1 MSSYHNAVSDK
12 LVVFLYPSSS
22 VFTVFSK
29 DNVQK
34 FSSDNGN
41 LTTLPD
47 ALKESIFSTT
57 STISMCARSTLVP
70 LSEDIYTSYFQANYG
85 EEHLELR
92 HQNTDD
98 FRVVYESTPVT
109 QRLLSAVVNPQ
120 EHTDINLMH
129 KYAAA
134 IRHENALYYW
144 LHEHTISLMVWKDG
158 KLLAVNRYTS
168 ETKDEVFYY
177 VMLAVEQLELPLD
190 KLYFGSVG
198 STQEHAS
205 HKVMFQNY
213 LPPLQQCSAQS
224 TNSTDAVAQFF
235 AECVL

>member
-1 MSSYHNAVSDK
+1 
-12 LVVFLYPSSS
+12 
-22 VFTVFSK
+22 
-29 DNVQK
+29 
-34 FSSDNGN
+34 
-41 LTTLPD
+41 
-47 ALKESIFSTT
+47 
-57 STISMCARSTLVP
+57 
-70 LSEDIYTSYFQANYG
+70 
-85 EEHLELR
+85 
-92 HQNTDD
+92 
-98 FRVVYESTPVT
+98 
-109 QRLLSAVVNPQ
+109 
-120 EHTDINLMH
+120 MH

-224 TNSTDAVAQFF
+224 TNSIDAVAQFF

>member
-1 MSSYHNAVSDK
+1 M
-12 LVVFLYPSSS
+12 
-22 VFTVFSK
+22 
-29 DNVQK
+29 
-34 FSSDNGN
+34 
-41 LTTLPD
+41 
-47 ALKESIFSTT
+47 
-57 STISMCARSTLVP
+57 
-70 LSEDIYTSYFQANYG
+70 
-85 EEHLELR
+85 
-92 HQNTDD
+92 
-98 FRVVYESTPVT
+98 
-109 QRLLSAVVNPQ
+109 
-120 EHTDINLMH
+120 
-129 KYAAA
+129 
-134 IRHENALYYW
+134 

-190 KLYFGSVG
+190 KLYFGCVG
-198 STQEHAS
+198 STQEYAG

>member
-34 FSSDNGN
+34 FSSDNGSLN
-41 LTTLPD
+41 TLPD

-57 STISMCARSTLVP
+57 NTISVCARTTLVP
-70 LSEDIYTSYFQANYG
+70 LSENLYSSYFQANYG

-98 FRVVYESTPVT
+98 FRVVYESTSAT
-109 QRLLSAVVNPQ
+109 HSLLSEVVNPQ

-144 LHEHTISLMVWKDG
+144 LYEYTISLMVWKNG

-177 VMLAVEQLELPLD
+177 VMLVVEQLELPLD
-190 KLYFGSVG
+190 KLYFGCVG
-198 STQEHAS
+198 SGQDHAS
-205 HKVMFQNY
+205 HKAMFQNY
-213 LPPLQQCSAQS
+213 LPPLQQCSTQS
-224 TNSTDAVAQFF
+224 ANSTDPVAQFF